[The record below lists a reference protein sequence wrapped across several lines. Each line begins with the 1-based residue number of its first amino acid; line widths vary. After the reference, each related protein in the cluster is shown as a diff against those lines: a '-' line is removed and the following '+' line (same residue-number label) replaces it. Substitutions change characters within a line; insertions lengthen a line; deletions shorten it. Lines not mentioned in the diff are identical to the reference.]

1 MPSASVLVVDDSAT
15 MRALIRHALSQDPEI
30 RVVGEASN
38 PFEAREKMKALDPD
52 VVTLDVEMPNM
63 NGIDFLQKIMQLRP
77 TPVIM
82 VSNLTAPGAAVTLAA
97 LEIGAFDCVAKPS
110 ARDTMFQALPGLV
123 KEAARARPALERR
136 RRALRAQ
143 GAPAGA
149 PVQAR
154 APAMAGAAP
163 IVVDRPAP
171 VARPMANYQMDVI
184 GIGSS
189 TGGVE
194 ALLQVLSDF
203 PADCPPTVIVQHMPE
218 SFTKS
223 FADRLDR
230 LCPPSVEEARPGAV
244 LAPGKVYLAP
254 GGLQHLEI
262 AGDPSRLHCRLI
274 EGDKMNGHRPSVD
287 RLFHS
292 LARFAGANAL
302 GMILTGMGNDGAK
315 GLLAMRNAGAMTLGQ
330 DQASSIVYGMP
341 AEAFAC
347 GAVTEQLPLRRI
359 GARALE
365 WCRA

>member
-1 MPSASVLVVDDSAT
+1 MTVRALVVDDSRT
-15 MRALIRHALSQDPEI
+15 MQQLVSRELQGSDAIS
-30 RVVGEASN
+30 VVGIASSAQ
-38 PFEAREKMKALDPD
+38 EARQMIKALDPD
-52 VVTLDVEMPNM
+52 VVTLDIEMDGM
-63 NGIDFLQKIMQLRP
+63 SGLEFLERIMTLRP
-77 TPVIM
+77 TPVVM
-82 VSNLTAPGAAVTLAA
+82 VSSLTSEGAEASLTA
-97 LEIGAFDCVAKPS
+97 LEIGAIGCFDKRDLSLRGEAGKSSLVDLVFTAAKARTSPGFGNRAARVQS
-110 ARDTMFQALPGLV
+110 PAQAKTATTYRARD
-123 KEAARARPALERR
+123 RS
-136 RRALRAQ
+136 
-143 GAPAGA
+143 
-149 PVQAR
+149 
-154 APAMAGAAP
+154 
-163 IVVDRPAP
+163 
-171 VARPMANYQMDVI
+171 VI
-184 GIGSS
+184 GIGAS

-194 ALLQVLSDF
+194 TLIELLRNF
-203 PADCPPTVIVQHMPE
+203 PVDCPPTVIVQHMPE

>member
-1 MPSASVLVVDDSAT
+1 MTVRALVVDDSRT
-15 MRALIRHALSQDPEI
+15 MQQLLSRELESSDAI
-30 RVVGEASN
+30 SVVGIASSAQ
-38 PFEAREKMKALDPD
+38 EARQMIKALDPD
-52 VVTLDVEMPNM
+52 VVTLDIEME
-63 NGIDFLQKIMQLRP
+63 GISGLEFLERIMTLRP
-77 TPVIM
+77 TPVVM
-82 VSNLTAPGAAVTLAA
+82 VSSLTSEGAEASLTALELGAIGCFDKRDLSLRGEPGKSSLVDLVLSAAKA
-97 LEIGAFDCVAKPS
+97 GASPAFGNRS
-110 ARDTMFQALPGLV
+110 ARVQTPAHGPA
-123 KEAARARPALERR
+123 KASYRARERS
-136 RRALRAQ
+136 
-143 GAPAGA
+143 
-149 PVQAR
+149 
-154 APAMAGAAP
+154 
-163 IVVDRPAP
+163 
-171 VARPMANYQMDVI
+171 VI
-184 GIGSS
+184 GIGAS

-194 ALLQVLSDF
+194 TLIELLRNF
-203 PADCPPTVIVQHMPE
+203 PVDCPPTVIVQHMPE
-218 SFTKS
+218 SFTRS

-230 LCPPSVEEARPGAV
+230 LCPPRVEEARAGAV

-262 AGDPSRLHCRLI
+262 AGDPSRMHCRLI
-274 EGDKMNGHRPSVD
+274 EGDKVNGHRPSVD

-315 GLLAMRNAGAMTLGQ
+315 GMLAMRNAGAMTLGQ